1 MNVVPSIVYTHPI
14 TEMPTLNDS
23 VSAFSLE
30 HSNALESASWLN
42 AASSGRNDPAVFVPS
57 KVSKDELMALSTNAK
72 SGQRFELPIYP
83 KSAKPVPTK
92 PVPTKPVPTKP
103 VPPKNAPKN
112 RVKDMDDYLFQGYI
126 GSISI
131 VGLLILY
138 RLIHKK

>member
-1 MNVVPSIVYTHPI
+1 MNVVPPIVYTHPI
-14 TEMPTLNDS
+14 KEMPTLNDS

-42 AASSGRNDPAVFVPS
+42 AASSGRNDPAVFVPG

-83 KSAKPVPTK
+83 KSAKPLPTK
-92 PVPTKPVPTKP
+92 PL
-103 VPPKNAPKN
+103 PPKNAPKN

>member
-1 MNVVPSIVYTHPI
+1 MNVVPPIVYTHPI
-14 TEMPTLNDS
+14 KEMPTLNDS

-42 AASSGRNDPAVFVPS
+42 AASSGRTDPAVFVPS

-72 SGQRFELPIYP
+72 SGQRFELPTYP
-83 KSAKPVPTK
+83 KSAKPL
-92 PVPTKPVPTKP
+92 
-103 VPPKNAPKN
+103 PPKNAPKN

-131 VGLLILY
+131 VGLLILF